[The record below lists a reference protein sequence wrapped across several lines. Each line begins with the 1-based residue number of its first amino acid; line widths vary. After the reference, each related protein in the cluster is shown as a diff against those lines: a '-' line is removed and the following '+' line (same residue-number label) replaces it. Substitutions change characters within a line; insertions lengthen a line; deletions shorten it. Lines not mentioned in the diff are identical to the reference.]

1 MFVWFSFLIQGLSN
15 LCVLRLFLI
24 GSINWSTKRMFY
36 FPVSAC
42 LLSKFQ
48 SFIFHWFAERKGRL
62 FVARS
67 DRRLSSGLNGR
78 GGRAEQLITNA
89 VAVSILYSLII
100 IVTHMIDYLL
110 VEMCLN

>member
-1 MFVWFSFLIQGLSN
+1 MEFYGLILMHVV
-15 LCVLRLFLI
+15 CVV
-24 GSINWSTKRMFY
+24 G
-36 FPVSAC
+36 
-42 LLSKFQ
+42 
-48 SFIFHWFAERKGRL
+48 AERKGRT
-62 FVARS
+62 FVVRS
-67 DRRLSSGLNGR
+67 DGGLSYGLNGR